1 MAFSPIYWII
11 GGIFMAGSWFKSK
24 QVTSKSFTKARKVI
38 GSMVPDLVGLLLI
51 IGLFQ
56 AYVPFEKIAVIMNE
70 QSALVSTFV
79 GATIGSITIIPAF
92 AAFPMIGGLI
102 DSGIGIVPATAFLTT
117 LTMVGI
123 ATYPIEK
130 KTFGARFTL
139 WRNGLS
145 FVFAIVIAL
154 LMGVIL

>member
-11 GGIFMAGSWFKSK
+11 GGLFMAGSWYKSR
-24 QVTSKSFTKARKVI
+24 QITEKSFRKARKVI
-38 GSMVPDLVGLLLI
+38 GSMVPDLVGLLLL

-56 AYVPFEKIAVIMNE
+56 AYIPLERIAVIMNE
-70 QSALVSTFV
+70 QSRLVSTLV

-92 AAFPMIGGLI
+92 AAFPMVGGLI
-102 DSGIGIVPATAFLTT
+102 DSGIGIIPATAFLTT

-130 KTFGARFTL
+130 KTFGARFAL
-139 WRNGLS
+139 WRNLMS
-145 FVFAIVIAL
+145 FGAAIGIAL
-154 LMGVIL
+154 VMGVIL